1 MNNGLLTRMFIGIFM
16 VLLGVG
22 FLLDQLGLNVFGFNV
37 FNLWPLIFFV
47 VGLPML
53 VRRNFIGGAIFLTLG
68 IAFLFANFFGY
79 SVFAVIWPI
88 IIIIIGFSIIFR
100 PKHGPWNESARNEVS
115 KDHISESIVFWG
127 MDEVIR
133 SENFE
138 GGEVDCVFGGFK
150 IDLRSAKI
158 KDGAMLEV
166 SCVFGGGELLLP
178 RDVRVSME
186 GSSVMGGVT
195 NSTIS
200 GKEGDPL
207 FRIKA
212 NAVFGGIDIKN

>member
-1 MNNGLLTRMFIGIFM
+1 MFIGIFL
-16 VLLGVG
+16 VLLGTG

-47 VGLPML
+47 IGLPML
-53 VRRNFIGGAIFLTLG
+53 VRRNFVGGAIFITLG
-68 IAFLFANFFGY
+68 IAFLCANFFGY
-79 SVFAVIWPI
+79 SIFAVIWPI

-100 PKHGPWNESARNEVS
+100 PKHGHGRWRDSESIEVT
-115 KDHISESIVFWG
+115 KNHISESIVFWS
-127 MDEVIR
+127 MDEVIK

-150 IDLRSAKI
+150 IDLRNAKI
-158 KDGAMLEV
+158 KDGAMLEL
-166 SCVFGGGELLLP
+166 SCVFGAGELLLP

-212 NAVFGGIDIKN
+212 SAVFGGIDIKN